1 MNVLSIMDSSSLL
14 SYLQKSYPDRI
25 SLKLSDYKDI
35 TSGWETQIFSFD
47 LEWPTKRGKMQ
58 EGLIV
63 RVYSPGLGAAKAE
76 RESTVMTQL
85 SRVGYPVPRI
95 HATETDSSILGNPFI
110 IMDRIDGS
118 TLNDKLG
125 LSDAENEKWVM
136 VFSRLFVN
144 LHKLDWK
151 YFVTDL
157 QSYHPEDPYYIVKSR
172 IAEVREVLKQHR
184 KNELLPIVDWLHSRV
199 DSVPCE
205 KPSIIHGDFHPMNIM
220 IDGQQNPFVI
230 DWGAAKVSDFRNDLA
245 WTLLLTRAYSSKKNR
260 DSFLNGYQTTVGHEI
275 EEIEYFEVF
284 SILRRLFDV
293 SVSLDEGASEL
304 GMREDAVEMMKAQMG
319 HIRVVY
325 DLLGELTDITIP
337 EVESWIDSFSK

>member
-1 MNVLSIMDSSSLL
+1 MPPSLHSS
-14 SYLQKSYPDRI
+14 
-25 SLKLSDYKDI
+25 
-35 TSGWETQIFSFD
+35 T
-47 LEWPTKRGKMQ
+47 
-58 EGLIV
+58 V
-63 RVYSPGLGAAKAE
+63 GAAKAE

-85 SRVGYPVPRI
+85 SRIGYPVPRI
-95 HATETDSSILGNPFI
+95 HATETDGSILGNPFI

-118 TLNDKLG
+118 TLENKFG
-125 LSDAENEKWVM
+125 PSNVENEKWWM
-136 VFSRLFVN
+136 LFSRLFVK

-151 YFVTDL
+151 YFVADS
-157 QSYHPEDPYYIVKSR
+157 QSYHPEDPYYIVKSK
-172 IAEVREVLKQHR
+172 ITEAREAVKQYK
-184 KNELLPIVDWLHSRV
+184 KNELTPIVDWLHKQI

-245 WTLLLTRAYSSKKNR
+245 WTLLFTRAYSTKENR
-260 DSFLNGYQTTVGHEI
+260 DSILNGYQRAVGHDI

-304 GMREDAVEMMKAQMG
+304 GIREDAVELIKSQMG

-325 DLLGELTDITIP
+325 DYLGELTDISIP
-337 EVESWIDSFSK
+337 ELDSWIDSFSK